1 MNAPDTIKAGFT
13 YEWEEEFSDYPSSE
27 YSLSVTFVLLTS
39 AATTKTIA
47 GTVSGAGFALT
58 LTSAVS
64 TDMTAGDYQVI
75 TYAVK
80 NSNKY
85 ILSEK
90 ACTVFAN
97 PLSTSGDQRS
107 HARIVLDAIN
117 SVIEGRATAQT
128 VNLSIDGAT
137 LSMMS
142 HEDLWKM
149 KMRYE
154 ILVSQEDERA
164 KIKAGGKPRNKIIP
178 RFQ

>member
-47 GTVSGAGFALT
+47 GTASGAGFVLT

-85 ILSEK
+85 LS
-90 ACTVFAN
+90 
-97 PLSTSGDQRS
+97 
-107 HARIVLDAIN
+107 
-117 SVIEGRATAQT
+117 
-128 VNLSIDGAT
+128 
-137 LSMMS
+137 
-142 HEDLWKM
+142 
-149 KMRYE
+149 
-154 ILVSQEDERA
+154 
-164 KIKAGGKPRNKIIP
+164 
-178 RFQ
+178 